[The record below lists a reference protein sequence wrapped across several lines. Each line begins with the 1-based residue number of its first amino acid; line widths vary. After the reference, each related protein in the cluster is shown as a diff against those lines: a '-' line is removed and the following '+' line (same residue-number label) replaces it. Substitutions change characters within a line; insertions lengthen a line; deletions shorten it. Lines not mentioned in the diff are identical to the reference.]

1 MQFLAATSKLW
12 GINTIW
18 IDWCHYCSRVFPYN
32 VNTSRQSTLSKNK
45 LVGIILTLG
54 IYYYFWNYKKRLNVF
69 TVGKFQ
75 WNFNL
80 VEKAHVYHFLIRML
94 TGHYQTNSKGF
105 LKSKSFCRNLWATA
119 SPFAID
125 LITKCLYTL
134 YLCGW
139 LSL

>member
-45 LVGIILTLG
+45 SVGIYLG
-54 IYYYFWNYKKRLNVF
+54 NTWPLLFLKLQKEIECLHRWQISME
-69 TVGKFQ
+69 FQ
-75 WNFNL
+75 FGWKIPSVSFQ
-80 VEKAHVYHFLIRML
+80 ML
-94 TGHYQTNSKGF
+94 TGHHHTKGF
-105 LKSKSFCRNLWATA
+105 LKSKSFNCNLCTTT

-125 LITKCLYTL
+125 LISQCSVL
-134 YLCGW
+134 
-139 LSL
+139 